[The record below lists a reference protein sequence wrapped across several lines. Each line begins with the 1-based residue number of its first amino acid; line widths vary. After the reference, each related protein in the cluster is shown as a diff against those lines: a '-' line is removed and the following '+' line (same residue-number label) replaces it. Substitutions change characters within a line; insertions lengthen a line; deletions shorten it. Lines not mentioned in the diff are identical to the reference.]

1 MATPPITPA
10 SLIVRCPDMV
20 AAEMDGDLVMMSVE
34 QGEYFG
40 IGGVGTRAWELLEQ
54 PMTVEQICA
63 VIVEEFE
70 VDEATCREDMLSF
83 ANELLTLGL
92 VKLS

>member
-1 MATPPITPA
+1 MTVGPINPA
-10 SLIVRCPDMV
+10 SLIVRDPDMV
-20 AAEMDGDLVMMSVE
+20 AAEMDGDLVMMSIE
-34 QGEYFG
+34 RDEYFG
-40 IGGVGTRAWELLEQ
+40 IAGVGTRAWELLEQ

-63 VIVEEFE
+63 VIGTEFE
-70 VDEATCREDMLSF
+70 VDEATCREDMLGF